1 LQAVPFG
8 FITIPVYTYME
19 KGKEQVDDVSINN
32 CDSVYQNFTI
42 NKKLDTTYEN
52 YIYLRDDLRSVY
64 QK

>member
-1 LQAVPFG
+1 MQAVPFG